1 MTTNNG
7 SNNSSGQAL
16 DYWAAWV
23 GTAGPRLAATYAAQ
37 PLPALVEAVLDELT
51 AAGKSFTA
59 YDVTRV
65 LRALFPHRA
74 LPHYDRPTLPG
85 VQQEVHRQMA
95 GYLAQGI
102 YTVRTVRVNGA
113 DPAQLYMPVA
123 RRRRNRGWL
132 TILSSFS
139 SHTSAPVTPAG
150 AWVIRDG
157 SRSC

>member
-1 MTTNNG
+1 MTDSNG

-16 DYWAAWV
+16 DYWAGWL

-37 PLPALVEAVLDELT
+37 PLPALVEAALDELT
-51 AAGKSFTA
+51 AAGKAFTA

-95 GYLAQGI
+95 RYLSQGGYTA
-102 YTVRTVRVNGA
+102 RTVRANGA
-113 DPAQLYMPVA
+113 DPAQLYMPSA

-132 TILSSFS
+132 TILAPFNSSN
-139 SHTSAPVTPAG
+139 SASVAPSD

-157 SRSC
+157 SS